1 MSGGD
6 GNGWVVLPDGSRRWG
21 RFGASGLLLYAAGGR
36 GGGHVLLQHRAA
48 WSHQGDT
55 WGMPGGARDSGET
68 SVEAALREFG
78 EEVAG
83 DLGPVILNG
92 IHRLDH
98 VVWSYDTVL
107 ARLPERRPF
116 APGNAESTAIRW
128 VALEEVA
135 SLPLLPA
142 FGTMW
147 PRLRAALAE
156 RLVLVVDATGSAT
169 HAPNG
174 QDGAA
179 GDAATAA
186 GARRLRD
193 DLAALAAV
201 GLAGA
206 ELPAGAAGSALH
218 RWFPAVRLVVPATAG
233 TGTVRPVGEAAR
245 GPGVEVVPAV
255 GGPGATV
262 LELLARRRPG
272 DRVLVV
278 ADDPEVAGRAAA
290 AGANV
295 APLSWLPRRVA

>member
-1 MSGGD
+1 MSEGD
-6 GNGWVVLPDGSRRWG
+6 GNGWVFLPDGSRRWG
-21 RFGASGLLLYAAGGR
+21 RYGASGLLLHAAGPS
-36 GGGHVLLQHRAA
+36 GGHVLLQHRVW

-68 SVEAALREFG
+68 SVQAALREFG

-83 DLGPVILNG
+83 ELDGYTLNAV
-92 IHRLDH
+92 HRIDH
-98 VVWSYDTVL
+98 AVWSYDTVL

-116 APGNAESTAIRW
+116 APGNEESTAIRW

-142 FGTMW
+142 FGAVW
-147 PRLRAALAE
+147 PLLRAALAE
-156 RLVLVVDATGSAT
+156 RLVLVVDATGSNT

-174 QDGAA
+174 PDGAA

-201 GLAGA
+201 GLTGA
-206 ELPAGAAGSALH
+206 ELPAGAVGPTLH
-218 RWFPAVRLVVPATAG
+218 QWFPAVRLVVPATAG
-233 TGTVRPVGEAAR
+233 AGALRPVGEAAR

-255 GGPGATV
+255 GGPAATV
-262 LELLARRRPG
+262 LELLARRCPG

-290 AGANV
+290 AGADV
-295 APLSWLPRRVA
+295 APLSWLPRRAA